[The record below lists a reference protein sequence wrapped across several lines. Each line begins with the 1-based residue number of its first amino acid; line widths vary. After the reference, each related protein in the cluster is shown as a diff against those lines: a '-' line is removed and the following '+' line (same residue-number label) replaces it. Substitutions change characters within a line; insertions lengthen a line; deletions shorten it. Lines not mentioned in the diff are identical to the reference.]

1 MMNREKN
8 IEPYVSQNQLIFT
21 IDGDGDNFLT
31 FNHSVDFIT
40 KNYQTETIELYPG
53 GWNTSKFIFKYLTI
67 ELTLI
72 FNDFGGTDLRVKK
85 SINKLDKEKVQRL
98 VTSIIS
104 NLEGKILTK

>member
-1 MMNREKN
+1 MNEYKK
-8 IEPYVSQNQLIFT
+8 IEPYESQNQLVFT

-40 KNYQTETIELYPG
+40 KNYITETIELYPG
-53 GWNTSKFIFKYLTI
+53 GWNTSKFIFNYLKT

-85 SINKLDKEKVQRL
+85 DIDKLEKEKIQQL
-98 VTSIIS
+98 VSSIIS